1 MSIIGQSQVPSG
13 YQAPPFAPRQL
24 RAAAT
29 VRPSIDIKH
38 LPKDATFLRILDM
51 NYVHLKTTDGGDL
64 YVTQYGLPFLSHL
77 MPENWYE
84 DQWFKAHRERLAG
97 TSTVYKVPTR
107 PVVGALHKSI
117 DIVVKW
123 SRVGQDVPLDTF
135 TLNKVVNAEFN
146 TPFEEFSL
154 VEQLR
159 EGVYGPPELNIPMQ
173 KPMAIYAP
181 PEQMQL
187 WQTGRSKE
195 KIVSR
200 VARHPGIEI
209 DILRSYILLYQWLRG
224 WNIIEALAM
233 SQMPREDQEKKA
245 WELTHAGIRELDLK
259 GYMVADNKPTHF
271 IVRMDGP
278 DMQRRRDG
286 QVLYGMIDYEL
297 LARTPEHDEAVTK
310 RQRSKYLKLQKE
322 RLLEPVGYEWPLNQR
337 PAEVLGVPYIWGRS
351 ESTGGTLWVVGRNPE
366 LFNYF
371 LPEKWRY
378 KQVRLSERRQTYY
391 TQTKDRIHL
400 VWEVSRVGELPTEE
414 MATGDRFDELMRQGF
429 NSPFEEVAIALELKA
444 KGLRTT
450 YPRAIYMTG
459 QEVLLPSCVIDE
471 RRYDRVSDLS
481 PDGQKVLR
489 LDRDYIL
496 IWGYWRGLEDTEAPV
511 DNLYWSPIDANRAA
525 AKGLISDVTLVE
537 ILERQRERLRG
548 AGFED
553 MTLNGNH
560 VLLSYIP
567 QGAIKRAED
576 GFFEVRQCNFET
588 MRRIVTPAVSPGQ

>member
-1 MSIIGQSQVPSG
+1 MSSTGQSQDAMG
-13 YQAPPFAPRQL
+13 YQIPAHTPHNPSP
-24 RAAAT
+24 AAIA
-29 VRPSIDIKH
+29 RPAIDIKH
-38 LPKDATFLRILDM
+38 LPKDATFLRIMDV
-51 NYVHLKTTDGGDL
+51 NYVHLKTSDGGDL
-64 YVTQYGLPFLSHL
+64 YVTQYGLPFLRHL

-84 DQWFKAHRERLAG
+84 DDWFKAHRERLAG

-107 PVVGALHKSI
+107 PVVGPLCKSI

-159 EGVYGPPELNIPMQ
+159 EGLYGPRALSILMQ
-173 KPMAIYAP
+173 KPFAIYAP

-195 KIVSR
+195 KIVTR
-200 VARHPGIEI
+200 VARHPGVEI

-224 WNIIEALAM
+224 WNIVEALART
-233 SQMPREDQEKKA
+233 QLERQDQEKKG
-245 WELTHAGIRELDLK
+245 WQLTDAGNRDLEQK

-271 IVRMDGP
+271 IVRMNGGDVR
-278 DMQRRRDG
+278 RRRDG
-286 QVLYGMIDYEL
+286 EVLYGLIDYEL
-297 LARTPEHDEAVTK
+297 LARTPEHDEAVKK

-322 RLLEPVGYEWPLNQR
+322 RFVEPVGCEWPVNQR
-337 PAEVLGVPYIWGRS
+337 PVEILGVPYIWGRS
-351 ESTGGTLWVVGRNPE
+351 ESTSGTLWVVGRNPE

-414 MATGDRFDELMRQGF
+414 MATGNEFDELMDQGF
-429 NSPFEEVAIALELKA
+429 NSPFEEVAIALELKN
-444 KGLRTT
+444 KGVSST

-471 RRYDRVSDLS
+471 RRYDRVTDLS
-481 PDGQKVLR
+481 PDGQKILR

-525 AKGLISDVTLVE
+525 AKGLISPQTLEE
-537 ILERQRERLRG
+537 ILSRQRERLRV

-567 QGAIKRAED
+567 QGAIKRGED
-576 GFFEVRQCNFET
+576 GFFEVRQCNFES
-588 MRRIVTPAVSPGQ
+588 MRRIGDPTTGSGQ